1 MSMGKRI
8 ETTAVQGA
16 PGEDSNN
23 AQAAYGTD
31 GGNEG
36 TNQGTG
42 KKQCSS

>member
-16 PGEDSNN
+16 PGEDSSY
-23 AQAAYGTD
+23 ARAAY
-31 GGNEG
+31 G